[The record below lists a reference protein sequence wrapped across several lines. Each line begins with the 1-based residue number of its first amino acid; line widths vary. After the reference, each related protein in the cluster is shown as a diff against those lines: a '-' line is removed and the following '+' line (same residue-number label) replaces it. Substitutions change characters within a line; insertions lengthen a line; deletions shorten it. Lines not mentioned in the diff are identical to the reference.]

1 MQRYF
6 VKDKTNNQ
14 FILSNDDS
22 YHILTVMRMNIN
34 DKIEVINNKKL
45 YICKIINTSNK
56 IVTVEILEE
65 LPDNNELP
73 VDITLVQSLVKE
85 QKMDYIIQKTT
96 EIGIKKIYPLKAD
109 RSVIKVDKK
118 ETKKLDRWQKIVKE
132 ASEQSK
138 RNIIPTINN
147 PITIN
152 ELIKLDYDCKILLT
166 VNEISTNL
174 KKVLEEVKV
183 NAKIII
189 VVGPEGGFTEEEER
203 KMIDNG
209 FISTSLGKSVLRTE
223 TAGLYVLSAI
233 SYHFMG

>member
-183 NAKIII
+183 NAKIMI